1 MRKVVLMM
9 LMIIACCLLNGCGT
23 ENDKPAA
30 GAGGDYYADFMA
42 VDAAADGVDISS
54 AGFDEALEEINEN
67 LANMSQQ
74 LGGITFSGEPNAD
87 SVGMRNFVKKLNA
100 GEAELF
106 LRTDLAQEYALPIM
120 AALWDFSGDVQLV
133 YVQPDGAEQ
142 TLWDSREQAEAEPPQ
157 LWQNR
162 WYYVLPQNVTTEDL
176 LTLDLTVNWLPGV
189 GQLEW
194 RTQEGA
200 EFHINILLDNYS
212 GLGANDLTM

>member
-9 LMIIACCLLNGCGT
+9 LMIIACCLLNGCGM

-42 VDAAADGVDISS
+42 VDAAADGVDISP
-54 AGFDEALEEINEN
+54 AGFDEVLEEINEN

-142 TLWDSREQAEAEPPQ
+142 MLWDSREQAEAEPPQ

-162 WYYVLPQNVTTEDL
+162 WDYVLPQNVATEDL

-200 EFHINILLDNYS
+200 EFHINILLNDYR